1 MRFYAVRTEAVA
13 LTHQAL
19 QKLDQGRKGS
29 RRASRALRVATLYGH
44 LQCRARDGHTIQLS
58 CRDLANAW
66 HVQTRE
72 LRADLQDLEAIGWL
86 SYTSGPLGL
95 SIRLNDPDEHL
106 DPGDEDADVEA
117 VDDSPVEDIPSRSV
131 EPASAVVQPRV
142 MTQVVSEPSA
152 EPKRAPV
159 QSPLIAQFAATYN
172 QHKPETWPAY
182 KPTGNA
188 LAGRLQKAIRHAGGA
203 EAFWS
208 VLIQALQR
216 MPEFWRVTYPQ
227 GRSGVDCATALFT
240 ADRKAA
246 GLGEELW
253 HVFCWGVADAAQYT
267 GRPYS
272 GIGGNTPGVGH
283 HRPAAISGYH
293 PDHRH
298 ACKLLLWDG
307 HEWKGRGMEATK
319 LPASELQRLA
329 EILEA
334 AGFGIPGKAAE
345 QFGQE
350 TKR

>member
-106 DPGDEDADVEA
+106 DPGDEDADVEG
-117 VDDSPVEDIPSRSV
+117 VDDSPLIEIPSTSEV
-131 EPASAVVQPRV
+131 PASAIAQPPAIAEV
-142 MTQVVSEPSA
+142 MSEPSA
-152 EPKRAPV
+152 QPKRAPV

>member
-1 MRFYAVRTEAVA
+1 MRFYAVSTEAVD
-13 LTHQAL
+13 LTYRAL
-19 QKLDQGRKGS
+19 QQLDRGRTGS
-29 RRASRALRVATLYGH
+29 RRPSRALRVATLFGH
-44 LQCRARDGHTIQLS
+44 LQFRARGGSTVQVGCRQL
-58 CRDLANAW
+58 AEAW
-66 HVQTRE
+66 HLHPRE
-72 LRADLQDLEAIGWL
+72 IRADLLDLEAIGWL
-86 SYTSGPLGL
+86 SFTSSTTGL
-95 SIRLNDPDEHL
+95 SIRLHEPQGRADQS
-106 DPGDEDADVEA
+106 ADVA
-117 VDDSPVEDIPSRSV
+117 APDDCPP
-131 EPASAVVQPRV
+131 EPHVAESHQGKTPQSEQAIAAG
-142 MTQVVSEPSA
+142 TSEPSA
-152 EPKRAPV
+152 QPESTPP

-307 HEWKGRGMEATK
+307 HQWKGRGMEATK